1 MATQF
6 VTSVDGA
13 RIAYDVTGS
22 GPALMLLAGSNQ
34 TRQVWHA
41 AGYVARWQASWQAI
55 TVDVR
60 GSGESEFL
68 TGVDDFT
75 VDKFCADLSAVADA
89 CDARQ
94 LAVLGYSFGGGIAPY
109 LAARDPRVTALAILG
124 TPLFGPSVDEESGR
138 FVDQFLQKY
147 GAMTDAYH
155 AGTLSQEEQAAAVQ
169 RRIPM
174 WVARFKA
181 LRAWPR
187 INRADVRCPTLLVV
201 GTRNEQV
208 YRRISGDPEL
218 SAAANVQV
226 EIIDGLD
233 HEQEFSNVERVY
245 PLINAFFQRHW
256 IHASS

>member
-6 VTSVDGA
+6 VTSVEGA
-13 RIAYDVTGS
+13 RIAYDVTGR
-22 GPALMLLAGSNQ
+22 GPVLMLLAGSNQ
-34 TRQVWHA
+34 ARQAWHT
-41 AGYVARWQASWQAI
+41 AGYVARWQPSWQVI

-89 CDARQ
+89 CGAGQ

-109 LAARDPRVTALAILG
+109 LAARDPRVTAMVILG

-138 FVDQFLQKY
+138 FVDQFLAKY
-147 GAMTDAYH
+147 GPMVDAYH
-155 AGTLSQEEQAAAVQ
+155 AGTLSEDERAAAVQ

-174 WVARFKA
+174 WAARFKA
-181 LRAWPR
+181 FRAWPG
-187 INRADVRCPTLLVV
+187 IAPADVRCPTLLVV

-208 YRRISGDPEL
+208 YRRIEGDREL
-218 SAAANVQV
+218 SAAANVHV
-226 EIIDGLD
+226 EIIEGLD
-233 HEQEFSNVERVY
+233 HEQEFSDVERVF
-245 PLINAFFQRHW
+245 PLMDAFLERQRG
-256 IHASS
+256 